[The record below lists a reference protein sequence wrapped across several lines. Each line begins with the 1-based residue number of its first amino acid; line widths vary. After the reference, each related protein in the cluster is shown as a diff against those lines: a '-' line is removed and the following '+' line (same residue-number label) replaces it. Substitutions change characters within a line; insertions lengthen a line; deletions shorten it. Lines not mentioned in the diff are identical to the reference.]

1 MWLLFLESPSFLF
14 RLLWVFWSRWDFF
27 EIILWDFNI
36 LYKEEIFNQVQDIL
50 YNRNVRVNKEG
61 KFFKYNGFVKC
72 SECGAN
78 LYRFTKIKN
87 NKEKVFYYCGTYI
100 NTKQCNKHYIQEKE
114 LDEIVLKSLNQHI
127 ELVCDIS
134 NKIDDTISLSR
145 VEYNIEL
152 KKVIINEIEKNLA
165 QYQSLLNELLN
176 DYKCDFISQED
187 YEDFKQRYLYET
199 NKLNIEKENLKI
211 RKMNTYNLEWINKF
225 KNIGRIEMI
234 DRNIVDC
241 FIENV
246 TVQIEN
252 NNTKCFS
259 IFLFTILSNFTIQ

>member
-1 MWLLFLESPSFLF
+1 M
-14 RLLWVFWSRWDFF
+14 
-27 EIILWDFNI
+27 
-36 LYKEEIFNQVQDIL
+36 
-50 YNRNVRVNKEG
+50 
-61 KFFKYNGFVKC
+61 
-72 SECGAN
+72 
-78 LYRFTKIKN
+78 
-87 NKEKVFYYCGTYI
+87 
-100 NTKQCNKHYIQEKE
+100 
-114 LDEIVLKSLNQHI
+114 KSLNQHI

>member
-1 MWLLFLESPSFLF
+1 M
-14 RLLWVFWSRWDFF
+14 
-27 EIILWDFNI
+27 
-36 LYKEEIFNQVQDIL
+36 
-50 YNRNVRVNKEG
+50 
-61 KFFKYNGFVKC
+61 
-72 SECGAN
+72 
-78 LYRFTKIKN
+78 
-87 NKEKVFYYCGTYI
+87 
-100 NTKQCNKHYIQEKE
+100 
-114 LDEIVLKSLNQHI
+114 
-127 ELVCDIS
+127 VCDIS

>member
-1 MWLLFLESPSFLF
+1 M
-14 RLLWVFWSRWDFF
+14 
-27 EIILWDFNI
+27 
-36 LYKEEIFNQVQDIL
+36 
-50 YNRNVRVNKEG
+50 
-61 KFFKYNGFVKC
+61 
-72 SECGAN
+72 
-78 LYRFTKIKN
+78 
-87 NKEKVFYYCGTYI
+87 
-100 NTKQCNKHYIQEKE
+100 
-114 LDEIVLKSLNQHI
+114 
-127 ELVCDIS
+127 VCDIS

-259 IFLFTILSNFTIQ
+259 IFLFTILTRCAS

>member
-1 MWLLFLESPSFLF
+1 M
-14 RLLWVFWSRWDFF
+14 
-27 EIILWDFNI
+27 
-36 LYKEEIFNQVQDIL
+36 
-50 YNRNVRVNKEG
+50 
-61 KFFKYNGFVKC
+61 
-72 SECGAN
+72 
-78 LYRFTKIKN
+78 
-87 NKEKVFYYCGTYI
+87 
-100 NTKQCNKHYIQEKE
+100 
-114 LDEIVLKSLNQHI
+114 KSLNQHI

-259 IFLFTILSNFTIQ
+259 IFLFTILTRCAS